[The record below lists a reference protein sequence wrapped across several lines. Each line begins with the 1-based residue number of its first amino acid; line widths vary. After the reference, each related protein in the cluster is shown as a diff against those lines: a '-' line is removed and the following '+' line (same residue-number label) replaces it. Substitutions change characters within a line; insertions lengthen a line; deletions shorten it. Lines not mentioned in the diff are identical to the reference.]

1 MRILGTIY
9 FRPDTLQYLID
20 NGLWILIFVISLIY
34 GGSEDSDFAS
44 FALVFSGLLFILLI
58 LSYLS
63 LRRKLF
69 ILSEE
74 TLVYERGIFNR
85 SADYIELYRVIDFR
99 EEQSFLQQLCGLKT
113 VIIFSGDRTTPQLRI
128 PGLHHKE
135 DLIHELRQ
143 RVEYNKTR
151 RGVYEITNRY

>member
-1 MRILGTIY
+1 MRILGTIH

-20 NGLWILIFVISLIY
+20 SGHWILIFVISLIY
-34 GGSEDSDFAS
+34 GGSEDSDFAP
-44 FALVFSGLLFILLI
+44 FALVFSGLLFIFLI
-58 LSYLS
+58 MSYIS

-74 TLVYERGIFNR
+74 TLIYERGIFNR
-85 SADYIELYRVIDFR
+85 RADFIELYRVIDFR

-113 VIIFSGDRTTPQLRI
+113 VIIFSGDRTTPQLTI